1 MFRQLGIKYDG
12 TPVPL
17 EADPSF
23 WSATKEEIDKQAQG
37 CGPGWFGD
45 YLIPDSVWGGLS
57 IKRACRIHDYSYFL
71 GIDKGL
77 ADLRF
82 LHNME
87 RIIIA
92 CTKWEWLKRLRLSQ
106 AQLYYKVV
114 SYAGDSAYAAD
125 KSNKIVNII

>member
-1 MFRQLGIKYDG
+1 MLRQLGLKYEG
-12 TPVPL
+12 PAVPL
-17 EADPSF
+17 EADPRF
-23 WSATKEEIDKQAQG
+23 WEATKEEIDKVAQG

-45 YLIPDSVWGGLS
+45 YLVPDTVWGGLS
-57 IKRACRIHDYSYFL
+57 IERACRIHDFSYAQ
-71 GIDKGL
+71 GIDKEL
-77 ADLRF
+77 ADVIF
-82 LHNME
+82 LKNME

-92 CTKWEWLKRLRLSQ
+92 CTRWNWLKRLRLSQ